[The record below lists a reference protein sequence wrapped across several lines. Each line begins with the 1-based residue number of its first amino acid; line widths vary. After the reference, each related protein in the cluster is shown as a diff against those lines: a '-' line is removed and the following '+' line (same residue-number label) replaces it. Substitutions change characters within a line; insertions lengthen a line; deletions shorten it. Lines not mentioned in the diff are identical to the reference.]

1 MVAETTRA
9 EERMH
14 EATIVDGL
22 MRILIDRA
30 KQNGIDR
37 VVAVKVVI
45 GRLRGLDTRQIRGC
59 FEIFAEGTVADG
71 ARLDIVEVGVSA
83 QCRGCG
89 RHYAVPGFRFECP
102 SCGGS
107 DADVISG
114 RELHIES
121 FDGQA
126 GHGDARR
133 DGEP

>member
-1 MVAETTRA
+1 
-9 EERMH
+9 MH

-30 KQNGIDR
+30 KQHGIDR
-37 VVAVKVVI
+37 IAAVRVVV

-71 ARLDIVEVGVSA
+71 ARLDIVEVEVSA

-89 RHYAVPGFRFECP
+89 RRYAVSGFRFECR

-126 GHGDARR
+126 GTGGARH
-133 DGEP
+133 DSGP